1 MEHFGWPPGD
11 LFGLRKDGSEFPVEV
26 SLSPMESDEGTLVIA
41 AIRDVTESRKAQE
54 RIRYLNR
61 VYAMLSGINTLIV
74 RASSREDLFKQA
86 CEIAVDGGFSMAMI
100 AMVDKKTLKL
110 VPVASQGKDDEL
122 LSSIKGILSSDE
134 TASKTMGMRAI
145 RGKQVIVANNSPLD
159 PQVLF
164 RAKYTESGIHSM
176 AVFPLMVSEDAVGV
190 LALYAR
196 EVDFF
201 HGEELKLLTEL
212 AGDISFAI
220 DHLEKQE
227 RLTYL
232 AYLGSPQKTEN
243 KAR

>member
-1 MEHFGWPPGD
+1 M
-11 LFGLRKDGSEFPVEV
+11 RKDGSEFPVEV

-145 RGKQVIVANNSPLD
+145 RGKQVIAPTIHRGIRRCGSGPGTPNPAGTPWPVPLLRV
-159 PQVLF
+159 Q
-164 RAKYTESGIHSM
+164 RMRGGGGG
-176 AVFPLMVSEDAVGV
+176 VG
-190 LALYAR
+190 R
-196 EVDFF
+196 GVDFF
-201 HGEELKLLTEL
+201 HGEELKLLTEV
-212 AGDISFAI
+212 GRGIS
-220 DHLEKQE
+220 
-227 RLTYL
+227 RLRLITL
-232 AYLGSPQKTEN
+232 KSRSDSPTSPTWGRLRKR
-243 KAR
+243 KIKHAKPVAAVVAA